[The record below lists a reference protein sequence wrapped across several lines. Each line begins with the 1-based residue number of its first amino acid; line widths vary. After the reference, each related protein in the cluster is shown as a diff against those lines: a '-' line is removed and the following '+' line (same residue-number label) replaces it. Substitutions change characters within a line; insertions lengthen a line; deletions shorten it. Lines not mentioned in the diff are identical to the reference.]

1 MESSEQQTKIINL
14 GKQLVQELGLDDRVA
29 TLSRWMAHYV
39 AEKITLAEHMP
50 PGVDKSSVEKECCE
64 TILQLWENRWHLPSG
79 KRPLEDFEPIL
90 KVLKRL
96 DPDNPEPYLN
106 RFFDRDLFETENK
119 SGEAKEI
126 ADNLAAAI
134 KIDKV
139 ARVWIE
145 FVLQQ
150 AAQSANNEKAQNLLD
165 IAFDIDDSDD
175 MLTIAGLL
183 GNDSSGTTEAETMK
197 KQKIEKLQKRIEE
210 LNKFA
215 GLNTLILEKYK
226 KDLADLS

>member
-1 MESSEQQTKIINL
+1 MENSEQQIKIINL
-14 GKQLVQELGLDDRVA
+14 GKQLVQELGIDDRVA
-29 TLSRWMAHYV
+29 TLARWMAHYV

-50 PGVDKSSVEKECCE
+50 LGADKSAVEKECFE
-64 TILQLWENRWHLPSG
+64 TILKLWENRWHLPSG

-119 SGEAKEI
+119 SSVAKEI
-126 ADNLAAAI
+126 ADNLATAI
-134 KIDKV
+134 TIDKV

-150 AAQSANNEKAQNLLD
+150 AAQSANNEKTQNLLD

-175 MLTIAGLL
+175 ILTISGFL
-183 GNDSSGTTEAETMK
+183 GNDSGGTNEAEAIK
-197 KQKIEKLQKRIEE
+197 KQKTEKLQKRIEE
-210 LNKFA
+210 LEKFA
-215 GLNTLILEKYK
+215 GLNTIILEKYK
-226 KDLADLS
+226 KDLADLL